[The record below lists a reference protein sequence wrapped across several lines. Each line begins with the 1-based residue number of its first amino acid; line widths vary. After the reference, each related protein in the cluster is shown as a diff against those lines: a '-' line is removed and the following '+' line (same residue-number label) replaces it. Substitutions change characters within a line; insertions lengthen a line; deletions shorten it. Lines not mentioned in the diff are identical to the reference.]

1 MEKQAKNSYRMD
13 MTEGP
18 LTSKIIKFT
27 IPVMLS
33 AVLQLLFNTADVI
46 VVGRFSGKTALAAVG
61 STGALINMLVSL
73 FMGLAIGSFR
83 SSPYLNRAWYNR
95 RTYSLS
101 CRHFNGQT
109 TA

>member
-1 MEKQAKNSYRMD
+1 MEKQTKNSYRMD

-46 VVGRFSGKTALAAVG
+46 VV
-61 STGALINMLVSL
+61 
-73 FMGLAIGSFR
+73 
-83 SSPYLNRAWYNR
+83 
-95 RTYSLS
+95 
-101 CRHFNGQT
+101 
-109 TA
+109 